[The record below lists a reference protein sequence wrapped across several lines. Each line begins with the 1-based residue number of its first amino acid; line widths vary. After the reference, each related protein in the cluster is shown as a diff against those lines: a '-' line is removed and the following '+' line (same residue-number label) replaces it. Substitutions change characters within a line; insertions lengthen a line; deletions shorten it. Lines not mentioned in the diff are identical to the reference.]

1 MVFAPIGLVVT
12 VVEDFPELA
21 QRGRDHLQ
29 QRATTAKI
37 VGQFAVAEGRRRLQ
51 TRTAQPAPH
60 VAAQR
65 GARGSSGLAGP
76 AQTAAAGDGPGG
88 AAPRGTGTP
97 TPSSTDL
104 GIPGY
109 DSLSASQ
116 VVQRLASLSTKE
128 LDAVEA
134 YETATRG
141 RRTILSRIHQL
152 QQD

>member
-1 MVFAPIGLVVT
+1 VVT

-21 QRGRDHLQ
+21 QRGRVHLQ

-37 VGQFAVAEGRRRLQ
+37 VGQFAVAEGRRRFQ
-51 TRTAQPAPH
+51 THTAQSAPPM
-60 VAAQR
+60 AAQR
-65 GARGSSGLAGP
+65 GARGSPGLAGR
-76 AQTAAAGDGPGG
+76 AQTSAPVGRPGG
-88 AAPRGTGTP
+88 AAPREAGTP
-97 TPSSTDL
+97 TPPSADL

-116 VVQRLASLSTKE
+116 VVQRLASLSKNE
-128 LDAVEA
+128 LDAVEI